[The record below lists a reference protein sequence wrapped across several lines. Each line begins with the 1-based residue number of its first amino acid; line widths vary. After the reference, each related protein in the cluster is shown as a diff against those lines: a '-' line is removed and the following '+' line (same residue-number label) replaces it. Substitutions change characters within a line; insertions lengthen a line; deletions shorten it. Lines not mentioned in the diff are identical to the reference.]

1 MINLR
6 RDVKKICETC
16 KKECSDDFVYM
27 SAPVNSKIVC
37 LCSEDAKKLAETC
50 KQYGILFAL
59 Y

>member
-1 MINLR
+1 MIKLR

-16 KKECSDDFVYM
+16 KRDCSDDYVFM
-27 SAPVNSKIVC
+27 SAPVGSRIVC
-37 LCSEDAKKLAETC
+37 LCSKDAEKLAETC

>member
-16 KKECSDDFVYM
+16 KKECSDDYVFV
-27 SAPVNSKIVC
+27 STANSKIVC
-37 LCSEDAKKLAETC
+37 LCSKDANKLAETC
-50 KQYGILFAL
+50 KQYGILFSI